1 MTFYYKR
8 AIQTLFLLVML
19 CLPTTLAAQADGLVT
34 DTVGHTLKTS
44 DQLPMKPQRD
54 SRLVLGDTLP
64 SLTPREARAITLS
77 DSLHRA
83 AKTELGILD
92 PSETSELSENAS
104 SESTDT
110 TKAAKAPSRH
120 ELRKQKIAT
129 FTPDPGK
136 ATWAGIVFP
145 GGGQIYN
152 HKYWKLPI
160 VYGGFLG
167 CAYALNWN
175 NQMYSD
181 YSQAYLD
188 IMDDDPGT
196 ASYEDFL
203 PPRYN
208 VEANRDYLERVFKN
222 RKDNYRRQRDL
233 SIFCFIGV
241 YLISVIDA
249 YVDAELSN
257 FDISED
263 LSVQVRPSIIDHQR
277 HATPRNTQS
286 YGLQCSFSF

>member
-34 DTVGHTLKTS
+34 DTVGHTLNTS

>member
-1 MTFYYKR
+1 MKEPIRYIFILM
-8 AIQTLFLLVML
+8 AAWCMPVLLS
-19 CLPTTLAAQADGLVT
+19 AQADSLLVLS
-34 DTVGHTLKTS
+34 DT
-44 DQLPMKPQRD
+44 LPALAPRD
-54 SRLVLGDTLP
+54 SRIIV
-64 SLTPREARAITLS
+64 LS

-110 TKAAKAPSRH
+110 TQAAKAPSRR
-120 ELRKQKIAT
+120 ELRKQKLAT
-129 FTPDPGK
+129 VTPDPGK

-263 LSVQVRPSIIDHQR
+263 LTVQVRPSIIDQQR
-277 HATPRNTQS
+277 HTTPRNTQS

>member
-1 MTFYYKR
+1 MSALRHILKS
-8 AIQTLFLLVML
+8 LLVLVAML
-19 CLPTTLAAQADGLVT
+19 CLPSTIAAQAEHFIA
-34 DTVGHTLKTS
+34 DTT
-44 DQLPMKPQRD
+44 QF
-54 SRLVLGDTLP
+54 VL
-64 SLTPREARAITLS
+64 A
-77 DSLHRA
+77 DSLYRA
-83 AKTELGILD
+83 VDHDLQLF
-92 PSETSELSENAS
+92 SELSETSDSAS
-104 SESTDT
+104 SSSISGR
-110 TKAAKAPSRH
+110 A
-120 ELRKQKIAT
+120 LRRQLRQQRLAT
-129 FTPDPGK
+129 FTPDPAK
-136 ATWAGIVFP
+136 ATWSALVFP

-208 VEANRDYLERVFKN
+208 VEANKDYLTRIFKN

-241 YLISVIDA
+241 YLLSVVDA

-257 FDISED
+257 FDITDD
-263 LSVQVRPSIIDHQR
+263 LSVQVRPTTIDNNHQQTLHR
-277 HATPRNTQS
+277 QA

>member
-1 MTFYYKR
+1 MRIRQYILTSLIALM
-8 AIQTLFLLVML
+8 AIL
-19 CLPTTLAAQADGLVT
+19 CLPSTIAAQAQQFV
-34 DTVGHTLKTS
+34 
-44 DQLPMKPQRD
+44 MD
-54 SRLVLGDTLP
+54 STRVAASP
-64 SLTPREARAITLS
+64 KISLESLRVQEIL
-77 DSLHRA
+77 DSLDVQATPTPSEGLTTAPPSPTRRQLRQQRLA
-83 AKTELGILD
+83 TFIPD
-92 PSETSELSENAS
+92 PS
-104 SESTDT
+104 
-110 TKAAKAPSRH
+110 
-120 ELRKQKIAT
+120 
-129 FTPDPGK
+129 K
-136 ATWAGIVFP
+136 ATWSAIVFP

-188 IMDDDPGT
+188 IMDDDPNT

-208 VEANRDYLERVFKN
+208 IEDNMDYLKRVFKN
-222 RKDNYRRQRDL
+222 RKDIYRRQRDL

-241 YLISVIDA
+241 YLISIVDA

-257 FDISED
+257 FDITDD
-263 LSVQVRPSIIDHQR
+263 LSVQVRPTTIDNRQS
-277 HATPRNTQS
+277 TLRNQA
-286 YGLQCSFSF
+286 YGLQCSFCF

>member
-1 MTFYYKR
+1 MT
-8 AIQTLFLLVML
+8 TLRHIFAPLLILMTML
-19 CLPTTLAAQADGLVT
+19 CLPHKTVAQDMSAMSDS
-34 DTVGHTLKTS
+34 TS
-44 DQLPMKPQRD
+44 F
-54 SRLVLGDTLP
+54 
-64 SLTPREARAITLS
+64 AIA

-83 AKTELGILD
+83 TAV
-92 PSETSELSENAS
+92 
-104 SESTDT
+104 
-110 TKAAKAPSRH
+110 
-120 ELRKQKIAT
+120 ELRELTDLQDRPVLMENTVHADSTAIQA
-129 FTPDPGK
+129 TPDSTMSNSPLSLGEGGGRDYRRQLRQQRLANFMPDPAK
-136 ATWAGIVFP
+136 ATWSALVFP

-208 VEANRDYLERVFKN
+208 VEANKDYLKRVFKN

-241 YLISVIDA
+241 YLISVVDA

-257 FDISED
+257 FDITDD
-263 LSVQVRPSIIDHQR
+263 LSVQVRPTTINNQQQ
-277 HATPRNTQS
+277 TLRNQA

>member
-1 MTFYYKR
+1 
-8 AIQTLFLLVML
+8 ML
-19 CLPTTLAAQADGLVT
+19 CLPTTLAAQAIALVP
-34 DTVGHTLKTS
+34 DTLGAGDRQPLKP
-44 DQLPMKPQRD
+44 LRD
-54 SRLVLGDTLP
+54 SRLTLGDTLAAP
-64 SLTPREARAITLS
+64 TPRETRAIALG

-83 AKTELGILD
+83 AKAELGILKPSDTPD
-92 PSETSELSENAS
+92 PSP
-104 SESTDT
+104 STATPDT
-110 TKAAKAPSRH
+110 TKAPKAPSARRQQR
-120 ELRKQKIAT
+120 LQKIAT

>member
-1 MTFYYKR
+1 MILTHRFIR
-8 AIQTLFLLVML
+8 LSLLALCVMCCISGRGGTLTTSGGVVPDSVPML
-19 CLPTTLAAQADGLVT
+19 
-34 DTVGHTLKTS
+34 
-44 DQLPMKPQRD
+44 R
-54 SRLVLGDTLP
+54 RDTLVRKR
-64 SLTPREARAITLS
+64 LTVVS
-77 DSLHRA
+77 DSLYHSA
-83 AKTELGILD
+83 TQELGVMPINATDVGLPAD
-92 PSETSELSENAS
+92 ADTLVSTTMPVSSAVVDSTRKALRREQRLQKLTS
-104 SESTDT
+104 
-110 TKAAKAPSRH
+110 
-120 ELRKQKIAT
+120 
-129 FTPDPGK
+129 FTPDPNK

-208 VEANRDYLERVFKN
+208 VEANKDYLKRVFKN
-222 RKDNYRRQRDL
+222 RKDNYRRQRDM

-241 YLISVIDA
+241 YLISVVDA

-257 FDISED
+257 FDITED
-263 LSVQVRPSIIDHQR
+263 LTVQVRPSLIDSRGSVQR
-277 HATPRNTQS
+277 NQA
-286 YGLQCSFSF
+286 YGLQCSFNF

>member
-1 MTFYYKR
+1 MKILLKYIVAVAVAFAGFTATCHAQFKEE
-8 AIQTLFLLVML
+8 AFQQTYNEEGTYNPADTADRLFSFKEYIGGLTHKNTIKPGVMFAGSVV
-19 CLPTTLAAQADGLVT
+19 LPGTA
-34 DTVGHTLKTS
+34 
-44 DQLPMKPQRD
+44 
-54 SRLVLGDTLP
+54 
-64 SLTPREARAITLS
+64 
-77 DSLHRA
+77 
-83 AKTELGILD
+83 
-92 PSETSELSENAS
+92 
-104 SESTDT
+104 
-110 TKAAKAPSRH
+110 
-120 ELRKQKIAT
+120 
-129 FTPDPGK
+129 
-136 ATWAGIVFP
+136 
-145 GGGQIYN
+145 QIYN
-152 HKYWKLPI
+152 KDYWKLPI

-241 YLISVIDA
+241 YLLSVIDA

-257 FDISED
+257 FDISND
-263 LSVQVRPSIIDHQR
+263 LSVQLRPTTLDYKRDNICN
-277 HATPRNTQS
+277 HA
-286 YGLQCSFSF
+286 YGLQCSISF

>member
-110 TKAAKAPSRH
+110 TKIPKASSRR
-120 ELRKQKIAT
+120 ELRKQKLAT
-129 FTPDPGK
+129 FTPVPGK

-188 IMDDDPGT
+188 IMDDDPST

-277 HATPRNTQS
+277 HATPRNAQS

>member
-1 MTFYYKR
+1 MNALRHILKP
-8 AIQTLFLLVML
+8 LLVLVAML
-19 CLPTTLAAQADGLVT
+19 CLSSTITAQAEHFIA
-34 DTVGHTLKTS
+34 DTTQFVLADSPHSAVEHDL
-44 DQLPMKPQRD
+44 QL
-54 SRLVLGDTLP
+54 L
-64 SLTPREARAITLS
+64 
-77 DSLHRA
+77 
-83 AKTELGILD
+83 
-92 PSETSELSENAS
+92 SELSETSDSAS
-104 SESTDT
+104 SSGISGR
-110 TKAAKAPSRH
+110 A
-120 ELRKQKIAT
+120 LRRQLRQQRLST
-129 FTPDPGK
+129 FTPDPSK
-136 ATWAGIVFP
+136 ATWSALVFP

-188 IMDDDPGT
+188 IMDDDPAT

-208 VEANRDYLERVFKN
+208 VEANKDYLTRIFKN

-241 YLISVIDA
+241 YLLSVVDA

-257 FDISED
+257 FDITDD
-263 LSVQVRPSIIDHQR
+263 LSVQVRPTTIDNNHQQTLR
-277 HATPRNTQS
+277 RQA

>member
-1 MTFYYKR
+1 MIIALISLFFGTE
-8 AIQTLFLLVML
+8 AMAQSQTEDIQT
-19 CLPTTLAAQADGLVT
+19 AG
-34 DTVGHTLKTS
+34 
-44 DQLPMKPQRD
+44 D
-54 SRLVLGDTLP
+54 SIVVSTM
-64 SLTPREARAITLS
+64 ES
-77 DSLHRA
+77 DSIVADSIYRNIINSPIMA
-83 AKTELGILD
+83 IDSSAV
-92 PSETSELSENAS
+92 AS
-104 SESTDT
+104 PKPKKIWKPDAT
-110 TKAAKAPSRH
+110 T
-120 ELRKQKIAT
+120 
-129 FTPDPGK
+129 
-136 ATWAGIVFP
+136 ATWLALVIP

-208 VEANRDYLERVFKN
+208 VEANKDYLTRIFKN

-257 FDISED
+257 FDITDD
-263 LSVQVRPSIIDHQR
+263 LSVQVRPTTIDNRQS
-277 HATPRNTQS
+277 TLRNQA